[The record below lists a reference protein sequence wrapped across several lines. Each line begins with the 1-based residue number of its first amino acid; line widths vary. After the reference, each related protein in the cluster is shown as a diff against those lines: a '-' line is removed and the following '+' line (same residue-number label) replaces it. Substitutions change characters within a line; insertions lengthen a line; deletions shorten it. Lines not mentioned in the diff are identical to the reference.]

1 MTTNTDT
8 EWTNRLASI
17 MPDNFLTNI
26 ADSFSA
32 GTGILNTMI
41 NRIGRTVVHS
51 VDNPYNP
58 FSKYTKSNMDYGDT
72 IQEYKV
78 KFINGAEFIPD
89 PDPQEDTINPYVP
102 VKNTPIAQY
111 SKYNDA
117 TQYKQTIF
125 DDQLKL
131 AFTGQEQFGNFVAAQ
146 LDTMYQSDALD
157 KFIKWKKYISDTA
170 NIGFAKNTTA
180 DDDTKSEYGEE
191 LLKTFKEYVTKF
203 KLPSKSYNK
212 SQDMALSGE
221 VDIIMR
227 AQDKN
232 LIDTDVLSGVY
243 NLDKV
248 DIKANFIYIDD
259 FATPSTLPTGIT
271 ASSELVA
278 VIADSRAYSYTPRTS
293 QGGGLYNPENLY
305 TNYWYTVQGIY
316 SVAKFRNIMQ
326 LYKPPQSE

>member
-1 MTTNTDT
+1 MTTTTDAQ
-8 EWTNRLASI
+8 WSARLASI
-17 MPDNFLTNI
+17 VPSNFLTNVST
-26 ADSFSA
+26 SFSA
-32 GTGILNTMI
+32 GTGILDTMI
-41 NRIGRTVVHS
+41 NRIGRTVIHS

-58 FSKYTKSNMDYGDT
+58 FSKYSKANMDFGDT

-78 KFINGAEFIPD
+78 KFINGQALDVD
-89 PDPQEDTINPYVP
+89 PSTPAPFVP
-102 VKNTPIAQY
+102 VKNKPIAQY

-131 AFTGQEQFGNFVAAQ
+131 AFQGQEQFGDFVAAQ

-157 KFIKWKKYISDTA
+157 KFVKWKKYISDTS
-170 NIGFAKNTTA
+170 NIGVAENLTET
-180 DDDTKSEYGEE
+180 DDTKADYGEE

-203 KLPSKSYNK
+203 RLPSASYNK
-212 SQDMALSGE
+212 AGDMALSGDI
-221 VDIIMR
+221 DIIMR
-227 AQDKN
+227 AKDKN
-232 LIDTDVLSGVY
+232 LIDVDVLSGVY
-243 NLDKV
+243 NLDKL

-259 FATPSTLPTGIT
+259 FATPSALPSGIT

-278 VIADSRAYSYTPRTS
+278 VIADSRAYSYTPRTA

-316 SVAKFRNIMQ
+316 SVARFRNICQ
-326 LYKPPQSE
+326 LYKAPNAS